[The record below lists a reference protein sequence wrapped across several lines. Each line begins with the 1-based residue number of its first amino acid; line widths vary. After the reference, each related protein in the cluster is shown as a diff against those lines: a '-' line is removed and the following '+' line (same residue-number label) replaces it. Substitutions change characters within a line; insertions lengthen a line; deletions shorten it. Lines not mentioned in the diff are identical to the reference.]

1 MFYFGKPY
9 FSKEERDLI
18 MVKCLFT
25 KNNLG
30 TFILLIVISF
40 ANLCV
45 NAQVNSVQQQ
55 SRQQK
60 FNPLSSNIEDV
71 LPPLSVL
78 LDSAVVHAAQVN
90 YEELHAMR
98 NRYEIK
104 RARLEWT
111 QYFGINLDGGW
122 GNWLT
127 DNVDNVRKSIATNG
141 GSISDYTR
149 SYRWNYA
156 ISYFVRFPLSSI
168 LKRKNE
174 IMIAKKEVEMS
185 LALRDQRANEARLET
200 IREYNAM
207 LMAQSRMKISNDYQE
222 YTKIQMQMA
231 DLQFQNKE
239 IEIAE
244 YARLK
249 EIQIRGANDY
259 EQYKSEFSM
268 NYQLLE
274 EMTGMKFNLI
284 NEVK

>member
-1 MFYFGKPY
+1 MVKYL
-9 FSKEERDLI
+9 FSKY
-18 MVKCLFT
+18 
-25 KNNLG
+25 NWG
-30 TFILLIVISF
+30 TIFLLIIISF
-40 ANLCV
+40 ANFSV
-45 NAQVNSVQQQ
+45 DAQVTTVEQQN
-55 SRQQK
+55 RQQR
-60 FNPLSSNIEDV
+60 FNPLTSNVQEV

-111 QYFGINLDGGW
+111 QYFGINLDGSL
-122 GNWLT
+122 GNWINKDTYLNGYNPAPYQTIILT
-127 DNVDNVRKSIATNG
+127 PPNINSN
-141 GSISDYTR
+141 
-149 SYRWNYA
+149 RWDYA
-156 ISYFVRFPLSSI
+156 ISVWVRFPLSSI

-174 IMIAKKEVEMS
+174 IMIGKKEVEMS

-200 IREYNAM
+200 IRYFNSM
-207 LMAQSRMKISNDYQE
+207 LQAQSKMKISNEYQE
-222 YTKIQMQMA
+222 YTRVQMLMA

-249 EIQIRGANDY
+249 EIQIRGANDF

-274 EMTGMKFNLI
+274 ETTGMKFNLI
-284 NEVK
+284 NELK

>member
-1 MFYFGKPY
+1 
-9 FSKEERDLI
+9 
-18 MVKCLFT
+18 MVKYLFT
-25 KNNLG
+25 KYNFV
-30 TFILLIVISF
+30 TIILLIIISF
-40 ANLCV
+40 ANLCG

-55 SRQQK
+55 NRQQK
-60 FNPLSSNIEDV
+60 FNPLTSNVEDV

-78 LDSAVVHAAQVN
+78 LDSTVVHAAQVN
-90 YEELHAMR
+90 YETLHAAR

-104 RARLEWT
+104 RARLEWS

-127 DNVDNVRKSIATNG
+127 NNVDNIVGKAG
-141 GSISDYTR
+141 GPLEDYTR

-168 LKRKNE
+168 LKRNNE
-174 IMIAKKEVEMS
+174 IMIGKKEVEMS

-200 IREYNAM
+200 IRYYNSM
-207 LMAQSRMKISNDYQE
+207 IQAQSKMKISNEYQE
-222 YTKIQMQMA
+222 YTRIQMLMA
-231 DLQFQNKE
+231 DEQFRNKE

-284 NEVK
+284 NELK

>member
-168 LKRKNE
+168 LK
-174 IMIAKKEVEMS
+174 IHPS
-185 LALRDQRANEARLET
+185 
-200 IREYNAM
+200 
-207 LMAQSRMKISNDYQE
+207 
-222 YTKIQMQMA
+222 
-231 DLQFQNKE
+231 
-239 IEIAE
+239 
-244 YARLK
+244 
-249 EIQIRGANDY
+249 
-259 EQYKSEFSM
+259 FSA
-268 NYQLLE
+268 
-274 EMTGMKFNLI
+274 TF
-284 NEVK
+284 V

>member
-1 MFYFGKPY
+1 
-9 FSKEERDLI
+9 
-18 MVKCLFT
+18 MVKWLFT
-25 KNNLG
+25 KYYLG
-30 TFILLIVISF
+30 AFFLLIILLF
-40 ANLCV
+40 TNLRSY
-45 NAQVNSVQQQ
+45 AQVNTVQQQ
-55 SRQQK
+55 NRQQK
-60 FNPLSSNIEDV
+60 FSPLTSNVEDV
-71 LPPLSVL
+71 LPPLPVL

-127 DNVDNVRKSIATNG
+127 DNVDNVHGQLNPLADN
-141 GSISDYTR
+141 TR

-168 LKRKNE
+168 LKRNNE
-174 IMIAKKEVEMS
+174 IMISKKEVEMS

-200 IREYNAM
+200 IRYYNSM
-207 LMAQSRMKISNDYQE
+207 IQAQSKMKISNQYQE
-222 YTKIQMQMA
+222 YTRIQMLMA
-231 DLQFQNKE
+231 DEQFRNKE

-259 EQYKSEFSM
+259 EQFKSEFSM
-268 NYQLLE
+268 NYQLLQ

-284 NEVK
+284 NELK

>member
-1 MFYFGKPY
+1 
-9 FSKEERDLI
+9 

-25 KNNLG
+25 KYNLG
-30 TFILLIVISF
+30 TIILLIIISF
-40 ANLCV
+40 ANLRV

-55 SRQQK
+55 NRQQK
-60 FNPLSSNIEDV
+60 FNPLTSNVEDV

-90 YEELHAMR
+90 YEGLHAMR

-104 RARLEWT
+104 RAELEWS
-111 QYFGINLDGGW
+111 QYFGGNLDGSW
-122 GNWLT
+122 GNWTNSDTYLKDYKPSTTVLT
-127 DNVDNVRKSIATNG
+127 PANVRSN
-141 GSISDYTR
+141 
-149 SYRWNYA
+149 RWDYA
-156 ISYFVRFPLSSI
+156 ISLSVRFPLSSI

-174 IMIAKKEVEMS
+174 IMISKKEVEMS
-185 LALRDQRANEARLET
+185 LALRDQRANEARIQT
-200 IREYNAM
+200 ILYYNAM
-207 LMAQSRMKISNDYQE
+207 LMAQGRMKISNEYQE
-222 YTKIQMQMA
+222 YTRIQMQMA

-284 NEVK
+284 NELK

>member
-1 MFYFGKPY
+1 
-9 FSKEERDLI
+9 
-18 MVKCLFT
+18 MVKFLFT
-25 KNNLG
+25 KYNLG
-30 TFILLIVISF
+30 AIILLIIISL
-40 ANLCV
+40 ANLCG

-55 SRQQK
+55 NRQQK
-60 FNPLSSNIEDV
+60 FNPLTSNVEDV

-90 YEELHAMR
+90 YEGLHAMR
-98 NRYEIK
+98 NRYEII

-127 DNVDNVRKSIATNG
+127 SDSMNVHGGNQGIVYDNA
-141 GSISDYTR
+141 GSK
-149 SYRWNYA
+149 RWNYA

-168 LKRKNE
+168 LKRNNE
-174 IMIAKKEVEMS
+174 IMIGKKEVEMS
-185 LALRDQRANEARLET
+185 LALRDQRANEARLEV
-200 IREYNAM
+200 IREYNSM
-207 LMAQSRMKISNDYQE
+207 ILAQGRMKISNEYQE
-222 YTKIQMQMA
+222 YTRIQMLMA
-231 DLQFQNKE
+231 DEQFRNKE

-274 EMTGMKFNLI
+274 EMTGMKFKLI
-284 NEVK
+284 NELK

>member
-1 MFYFGKPY
+1 
-9 FSKEERDLI
+9 
-18 MVKCLFT
+18 MVKFLFT
-25 KNNLG
+25 KYNFV
-30 TFILLIVISF
+30 TIILLIIISF
-40 ANLCV
+40 ANLCG

-55 SRQQK
+55 NRQQQ
-60 FNPLSSNIEDV
+60 FNPLTSNVEDV

-78 LDSAVVHAAQVN
+78 LDSTVVHAAQVN
-90 YEELHAMR
+90 YEGLHAMR
-98 NRYEIK
+98 NRYEII

-127 DNVDNVRKSIATNG
+127 N
-141 GSISDYTR
+141 DYTNVHG
-149 SYRWNYA
+149 SNQGIVYDNSGSQRWNYA

-168 LKRKNE
+168 LKRNNE
-174 IMIAKKEVEMS
+174 IMIGKKEVEMS

-200 IREYNAM
+200 IRYYNSM
-207 LMAQSRMKISNDYQE
+207 IEAQSKMKISNEYQE
-222 YTKIQMQMA
+222 YTRIQMLMA
-231 DLQFQNKE
+231 DEQFRNKE

-244 YARLK
+244 YARSK

-284 NEVK
+284 NELK

>member
-1 MFYFGKPY
+1 MVKYL
-9 FSKEERDLI
+9 FSKY
-18 MVKCLFT
+18 
-25 KNNLG
+25 NWG
-30 TFILLIVISF
+30 TIFLLIIISF
-40 ANLCV
+40 ANFSV
-45 NAQVNSVQQQ
+45 DAQVTTVEQQN
-55 SRQQK
+55 RQQR
-60 FNPLSSNIEDV
+60 FNPLTSNVEEV

-122 GNWLT
+122 GNWNFN
-127 DNVDNVRKSIATNG
+127 DFVNPYQNVGIYHSNTS
-141 GSISDYTR
+141 SL
-149 SYRWNYA
+149 RWNYA

-174 IMIAKKEVEMS
+174 IMISKKEVEMS

-200 IREYNAM
+200 IRYYNSM
-207 LMAQSRMKISNDYQE
+207 KMAQSRLKISNEYQE
-222 YTKIQMQMA
+222 YTRIQMLMA

-249 EIQIRGANDY
+249 EIQIRGANDF

-274 EMTGMKFNLI
+274 EITGMKFNLI
-284 NEVK
+284 NELK

>member
-1 MFYFGKPY
+1 
-9 FSKEERDLI
+9 
-18 MVKCLFT
+18 MVKFLFT
-25 KNNLG
+25 KYNFV
-30 TFILLIVISF
+30 TIILLIIISF
-40 ANLCV
+40 ANLCG

-55 SRQQK
+55 NRQQK
-60 FNPLSSNIEDV
+60 FNPLTSNVEDV

-78 LDSAVVHAAQVN
+78 LDSTVVHAAQVN
-90 YEELHAMR
+90 YEGLHAMR
-98 NRYEIK
+98 NRYEII

-122 GNWLT
+122 GNWNFNDLVNPYAANNQT
-127 DNVDNVRKSIATNG
+127 YHTNTNSVRW
-141 GSISDYTR
+141 D
-149 SYRWNYA
+149 YA

-168 LKRKNE
+168 LKRNNE

-200 IREYNAM
+200 IRYYNSM
-207 LMAQSRMKISNDYQE
+207 IEAQSKMKISNEYQE
-222 YTKIQMQMA
+222 YTRIQMLMA
-231 DLQFQNKE
+231 DEQFRNKE

-284 NEVK
+284 NELK

>member
-1 MFYFGKPY
+1 
-9 FSKEERDLI
+9 
-18 MVKCLFT
+18 MVKYLLS
-25 KNNLG
+25 KYNWG
-30 TFILLIVISF
+30 TIFLLIIILF
-40 ANLCV
+40 ANLSV
-45 NAQVNSVQQQ
+45 IAQVNAVQQQ
-55 SRQQK
+55 NRQQK
-60 FNPLSSNIEDV
+60 YNPLTSNIEEV

-127 DNVDNVRKSIATNG
+127 DNVDNIHGVG
-141 GSISDYTR
+141 GGPLADNTR

-174 IMIAKKEVEMS
+174 IMIGKKEVEMS
-185 LALRDQRANEARLET
+185 LALRDQRANEARLST
-200 IREYNAM
+200 ILYYNAM
-207 LMAQSRMKISNDYQE
+207 IQAQNKMKISNEYQE

-231 DLQFQNKE
+231 DLQFANKE

-284 NEVK
+284 NELK

>member
-1 MFYFGKPY
+1 MVKYL
-9 FSKEERDLI
+9 FSKY
-18 MVKCLFT
+18 
-25 KNNLG
+25 NLG
-30 TFILLIVISF
+30 TLILLIIISF

-45 NAQVNSVQQQ
+45 NAQVNTVQQQ
-55 SRQQK
+55 NRSQK
-60 FNPLSSNIEDV
+60 FNPLTSNVEEV
-71 LPPLSVL
+71 LPPLPVL

-122 GNWLT
+122 GNWYFN
-127 DNVDNVRKSIATNG
+127 DFVNPYQKNVGTYHTNT
-141 GSISDYTR
+141 SSER
-149 SYRWNYA
+149 FNYA

-174 IMIAKKEVEMS
+174 IMISKKEVEMS

-200 IREYNAM
+200 IRYYNSM
-207 LMAQSRMKISNDYQE
+207 ILAQSKMKISNEYQE
-222 YTKIQMQMA
+222 YTRIQMQMG
-231 DLQFQNKE
+231 DLQFANKE

-249 EIQIRGANDY
+249 EIQIRGANDF

-274 EMTGMKFNLI
+274 ETTGMKFNLI
-284 NEVK
+284 NELK